1 MEDAKAF
8 LSMTYNL
15 TVWFMEVYGD
25 WGFIAPAFVMS
36 ENVAQP
42 DHEAI
47 IKAREEKIAAF
58 SKQVEAVSTTASAK
72 NSKER
77 AEKGKTVSESMEL
90 SETET
95 RYIIDEQRIW
105 WEADTNNLRYSKG
118 IRPQKGRNLVIA
130 EWPSVQGVC
139 QGNQG

>member
-15 TVWFMEVYGD
+15 TVWFMEVSGE

-95 RYIIDEQRIW
+95 R
-105 WEADTNNLRYSKG
+105 
-118 IRPQKGRNLVIA
+118 
-130 EWPSVQGVC
+130 
-139 QGNQG
+139 

>member
-47 IKAREEKIAAF
+47 IKARCRRRP
-58 SKQVEAVSTTASAK
+58 V
-72 NSKER
+72 
-77 AEKGKTVSESMEL
+77 L
-90 SETET
+90 S
-95 RYIIDEQRIW
+95 
-105 WEADTNNLRYSKG
+105 
-118 IRPQKGRNLVIA
+118 
-130 EWPSVQGVC
+130 
-139 QGNQG
+139 